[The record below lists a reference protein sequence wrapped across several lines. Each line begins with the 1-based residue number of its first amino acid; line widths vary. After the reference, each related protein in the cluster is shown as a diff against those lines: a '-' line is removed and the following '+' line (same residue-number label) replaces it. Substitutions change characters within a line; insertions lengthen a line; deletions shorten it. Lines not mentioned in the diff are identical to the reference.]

1 MAFLFGSSRPAASKP
16 DPINEYQRELR
27 HAQRS
32 MDREDVKAAAQER
45 ALLADIVR
53 QAKDQ
58 RLDLCKA
65 RTRELV
71 RLRSHR
77 ARLDAM
83 KGHMKALG
91 QQLST
96 VSGAQ
101 NMQAIMGK
109 TARLLQGLNKKMDAR
124 AIHSMLMEYERQ
136 STAFA
141 DTQEIVEESMDSM
154 FETDGEQEATDDA
167 MLKVFEEL
175 GLDLSVGIGAAKAGA
190 TATDRDIADDLDAR
204 LNRLRPSSAPA
215 GGQPP

>member
-1 MAFLFGSSRPAASKP
+1 MAFLFGSSRPATSKP
-16 DPINEYQRELR
+16 DPVKEYQRELR

-32 MDREDVKAAAQER
+32 MDREDAKAAVQER

-58 RLDLCKA
+58 RLDLCKS
-65 RTRELV
+65 RTRDLI

-77 ARLDAM
+77 ARLDSM

-101 NMQAIMGK
+101 SMQAVMGK
-109 TARLLQGLNKKMDAR
+109 TARLLQDLNKNMDAR
-124 AIHSMLMEYERQ
+124 AVHRMLMEYERQ
-136 STAFA
+136 STAFT
-141 DTQEIVEESMDSM
+141 DSQEIVEETLDSM

-175 GLDLSVGIGAAKAGA
+175 GLDLSVGIGAARVGPSS
-190 TATDRDIADDLDAR
+190 DRDVADDLDAR
-204 LNRLRPSSAPA
+204 LNRLRPSSSSAA
-215 GGQPP
+215 GP